1 MHMAI
6 QIQAARLQ
14 RGRSVGEL
22 EAEARIEKGVLAQI
36 EQGAKVPSRAMLERL
51 AMALGMAVC
60 ELLAGRGGALCTPW
74 LTSRLTLQQ
83 LARDESPVRQR
94 SGHAEEV
101 ALILR
106 FRERAGL
113 AR

>member
-1 MHMAI
+1 MRMAV

-14 RGRSVGEL
+14 RGRSVEEL

-51 AMALGMAVC
+51 ATALGVAVY
-60 ELLAGRGGALCTPW
+60 ELLASPGGAPRTPW

-83 LARDESPVRQR
+83 LARDESSVLAEKQR
-94 SGHAEEV
+94 TM
-101 ALILR
+101 R
-106 FRERAGL
+106 KRA
-113 AR
+113 